1 LEGDVAQAMRKTN
14 NAFCAILDFP
24 ENLIKE
30 LEKKRKLFQLLSF
43 TPCASYADIIS
54 ALERIPPRTKEIL
67 LRRYQ
72 YGETLREIGMCY
84 EISAERV
91 RQIETQGLFE
101 LCRKLYKKRRRR

>member
-1 LEGDVAQAMRKTN
+1 MRKTD
-14 NAFCAILDFP
+14 NAFYAILDFP
-24 ENLIKE
+24 ENLMKE
-30 LEKKRKLFQLLSF
+30 LEEKRKLLQISPL
-43 TPCASYADIIS
+43 TPCASYVDVVS
-54 ALERIPPRTKEIL
+54 ALEIIPSRTKEIL

-72 YGETLREIGMCY
+72 YGETLREIGMRY